1 MKICGTFDCLK
12 AEKLFDSLSQISFY
26 YIEQPVQCSMGVAMF
41 DQLSITLFNN
51 PMYDYDHK
59 MYYAIICQTLNIKY
73 RKAEYVQ
80 RRVCFVNVQ
89 SSLHENVFIFYVVFI
104 F

>member
-1 MKICGTFDCLK
+1 MKICETFDCLK

-41 DQLSITLFNN
+41 DQLNITLFNN
-51 PMYDYDHK
+51 PMMYDYDHK
-59 MYYAIICQTLNIKY
+59 MYYAIIIIKY

-80 RRVCFVNVQ
+80 HRV
-89 SSLHENVFIFYVVFI
+89 
-104 F
+104 